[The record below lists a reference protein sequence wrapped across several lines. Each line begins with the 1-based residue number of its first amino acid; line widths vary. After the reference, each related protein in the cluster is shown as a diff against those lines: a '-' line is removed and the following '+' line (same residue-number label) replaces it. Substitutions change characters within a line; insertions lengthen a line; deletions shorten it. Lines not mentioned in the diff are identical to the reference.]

1 MLSLEDDMQ
10 VVGSETDGLRA
21 VNSALRLQP
30 DVVVLD
36 ISLPGCSGLTA
47 IQAIRQ
53 KLTSQRILILTVSE
67 QIEDLHRALQYGA
80 QGYILKRDSIRDIV
94 KAVRSTAGGEIVIS
108 NRLLLR
114 LIAGF
119 RRNPS
124 DWENMEALDRQILQ
138 LCESGLAL
146 TSIAER
152 LCIPEPKVR
161 SSLQIFL
168 AMIRL
173 RLQNAVPSVQVKDFS
188 RRKEE

>member
-1 MLSLEDDMQ
+1 MQ